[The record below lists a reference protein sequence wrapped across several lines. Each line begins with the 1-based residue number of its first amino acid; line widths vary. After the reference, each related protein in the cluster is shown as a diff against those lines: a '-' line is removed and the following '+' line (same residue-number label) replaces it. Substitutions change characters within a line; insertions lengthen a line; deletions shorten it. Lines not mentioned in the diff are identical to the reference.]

1 MEGPD
6 EEAEGV
12 ANVYSPMAT
21 AGERDMPSSLL
32 GADGEKGWGTEE

>member
-1 MEGPD
+1 MEALD

-21 AGERDMPSSLL
+21 EGERDMPSSLL
-32 GADGEKGWGTEE
+32 GEDGEKGWGTEE